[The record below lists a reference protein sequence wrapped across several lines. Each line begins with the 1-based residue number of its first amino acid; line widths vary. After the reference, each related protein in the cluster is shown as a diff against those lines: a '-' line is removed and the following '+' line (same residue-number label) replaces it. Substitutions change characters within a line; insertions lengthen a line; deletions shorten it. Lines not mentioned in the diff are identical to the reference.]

1 VADRIV
7 ADRIVADRIVAED
20 SDFEAS
26 PEHLYFLSIEKVFI
40 ELRGSPLALSPSDW
54 KVSRAWHEAGI
65 PFELVEATL
74 REIFERRRA
83 RGTERKMT
91 SLRSCRRSVEAAWER
106 QKELHAAATAPSAA
120 PPIDVG
126 KRLEALAA
134 ALPAELPG
142 RGEVEARLRALRG
155 DAAAVDEAL
164 AELDREILASVE
176 EAFSSAERAALES
189 DLERVL
195 AKLRRRL
202 GADQL
207 QGARRDLRE
216 KLLRE
221 RLGLPELSLFAPEAE
236 ELPTPTRD

>member
-1 VADRIV
+1 M
-7 ADRIVADRIVAED
+7 AED

-26 PEHLYFLSIEKVFI
+26 PEHLYFLAIEKVFI

-65 PFELVEATL
+65 PFELIDATL
-74 REIFERRRA
+74 RELFERRRA

-106 QKELHAAATAPSAA
+106 HRDLRAEAA
-120 PPIDVG
+120 PVAAPAIDVRA
-126 KRLEALAA
+126 RLSALTA

-142 RGEVEARLRALRG
+142 RDEVEARLQALEG
-155 DAAAVDEAL
+155 DAAEVEEAL
-164 AELDREILASVE
+164 AELDQEILAKTE
-176 EAFSSAERAALES
+176 TAFSDTDRAAFES

-195 AKLRRRL
+195 DKLRRRL

-207 QGARRDLRE
+207 QGARRDLRD
-216 KLLRE
+216 KLLRD
-221 RLGLPELSLFAPEAE
+221 RLGLPELSLFAPEAADE
-236 ELPTPTRD
+236 

>member
-1 VADRIV
+1 MDDRVVDDRVVAQ
-7 ADRIVADRIVAED
+7 D

-40 ELRGSPLALSPSDW
+40 ELRGSPLALSPADW

-74 REIFERRRA
+74 REVFERRRA

-106 QKELHAAATAPSAA
+106 QRELRAAAAVPSAA

-134 ALPAELPG
+134 ALPAKLPG
-142 RGEVEARLRALRG
+142 RGEVEARLRSLRG
-155 DAAAVDEAL
+155 EAAAVEEAL
-164 AELDREILASVE
+164 AELDQEILAAAE
-176 EAFSSAERAALES
+176 DAFTDAEKAALEK
-189 DLERVL
+189 DLESVL

-202 GADQL
+202 GAEQL

-236 ELPTPTRD
+236 ED